1 MIFYSRSK
9 NQTNIGTKQAKV
21 DKELNR
27 QLNRELNR
35 ELNKGQNKGQNEGP
49 DKEHTNDQSRR
60 QIK

>member
-35 ELNKGQNKGQNEGP
+35 ELNKGQNEGP